1 MTPSWKT
8 SPHYFMYLGCFT
20 ILMLTPECWNQGSVG
35 LLSID
40 DAAFL
45 DHCYASKFIWGSSD
59 ASLVDL
65 YFSTLKRQI
74 ILTKLSNL
82 PKLHPKPWGILR
94 LHSLHKSS
102 ALWRTN
108 WLLLVVRIQHFD
120 SSVHWTCC
128 YFLHTF
134 SGLKWGFLLIPH
146 LNSGFLATSLT

>member
-1 MTPSWKT
+1 
-8 SPHYFMYLGCFT
+8 MYLGCFT

-40 DAAFL
+40 DVAFWFFWIIVMLPNSFGAHQMLPWWICTSQHWRDRKFWPNCQTCQNYTPNLEGSL
-45 DHCYASKFIWGSSD
+45 DKGQTIYARS
-59 ASLVDL
+59 V
-65 YFSTLKRQI
+65 
-74 ILTKLSNL
+74 
-82 PKLHPKPWGILR
+82 
-94 LHSLHKSS
+94 SLHKSS

-108 WLLLVVRIQHFD
+108 WLLLVVRISHFD

-134 SGLKWGFLLIPH
+134 SVLKWGFILIPH

>member
-1 MTPSWKT
+1 
-8 SPHYFMYLGCFT
+8 MYLGCFT

-40 DAAFL
+40 DVAFLILL

-134 SGLKWGFLLIPH
+134 SGLKWGFILIPH